1 MTEINI
7 YGTLNNATPDGVIA
21 KAEQIK
27 DSTQGKKQSEIN
39 ADYKKR
45 IETLETGGGTGSGTT
60 DYNDLTNKPQINGHE
75 LSGNKSPEDLGLQ
88 QAGDYALKSEI
99 PDTSNFATKNE
110 LNGVKPTIG
119 ENGNWFLGEEDTGVQ
134 AQGKD
139 GKDGKDGAQGNSGV
153 SGTTDNIVVVNDLN
167 GGESTPENI
176 KVLAA
181 EQGKVLNNKL
191 TELSNKKLDKI
202 STSENKLRDSSESF
216 CFCDKSGNVIAIIN
230 PEGLQAIKFLDKD
243 GNEIVPISI
252 DVIESLIGG
261 KAINEDGVSNLINL
275 RFKNT
280 GILSG
285 TDDGFYFTDRN
296 GNVIVKITSEGLQAI
311 KFLDKDENEIGGVDI
326 EGEDNTVPILYANKL
341 KSTLIRPHSL
351 CGKYIY
357 SIGDS
362 HTYAYMKHLAELTGA
377 IYNGD
382 LHKHI
387 LSENEKLPGVHTMCT
402 QAHAI
407 VEWYKK
413 GNPVDALFIENVHHL
428 FNDGIDVD
436 PYENN
441 ILYDG
446 GSFSTYTEM
455 QEEMKGTYFD
465 NLLAENEP
473 TPNGAFVVSV
483 LTSVQRVQ
491 FAFSSGDVC
500 TGGSVSLKL
509 EDESGETY
517 SASITVDSG
526 MTLADVVN
534 KINTI
539 QFDEFFHVWGN
550 PNHHQDLGGKTYIDF
565 QYTGNTDSDNKN
577 RKISINTDD
586 TTANVIISSNTDAS
600 TSFDYHYCFWSRD
613 ISKWSDKS
621 CWHYQSG
628 GAFTTDS
635 MKYYKAMVEILQKNI
650 PNCKLYIWTCPNIA
664 VDWNTNTTTD
674 DKISMTYEDGS
685 INIAKWKSSVKGSQ
699 DIKRAKGL
707 NELAEYYNIPCLNVQ
722 DLWGVNVLNGKYFYK
737 NNDVHLSGGEYSGY
751 DRVAELLASLTR

>member
-1 MTEINI
+1 MATKTFDELKQLAIQIRDEKTNKQNTATRVGTEMLEHLNKLEQDYYDKTTINNRTSE
-7 YGTLNNATPDGVIA
+7 YNVSLNHPTSGISGGDKYDLSTAIEQVP
-21 KAEQIK
+21 AELRTAGLTISFLNESGDTEK
-27 DSTQGKKQSEIN
+27 WEF
-39 ADYKKR
+39 
-45 IETLETGGGTGSGTT
+45 GGGSWTT
-60 DYNDLTNKPQINGHE
+60 NSFSQVG
-75 LSGNKSPEDLGLQ
+75 
-88 QAGDYALKSEI
+88 AG
-99 PDTSNFATKNE
+99 
-110 LNGVKPTIG
+110 
-119 ENGNWFLGEEDTGVQ
+119 
-134 AQGKD
+134 
-139 GKDGKDGAQGNSGV
+139 
-153 SGTTDNIVVVNDLN
+153 
-167 GGESTPENI
+167 
-176 KVLAA
+176 
-181 EQGKVLNNKL
+181 KL
-191 TELSNKKLDKI
+191 TELYTKKLDKI
-202 STSENKLRDSSESF
+202 STSENKLRDPSKSF
-216 CFCDKSGNVIAIIN
+216 YFCDKSGNVIAIIN
-230 PEGLQAIKFLDKD
+230 PEGLQSIKFLDKD

-285 TDDGFYFTDRN
+285 TDDGFYFTDRS

-377 IYNGD
+377 IYDED
-382 LHKHI
+382 LHKQI
-387 LSENEKLPGVHTMCT
+387 LSGNEKLPGVHTMCT

-500 TGGSVSLKL
+500 TGGSVSLEF

-539 QFDEFFHVWGN
+539 QFDEFFQVWGN

-565 QYTGNTDSDNKN
+565 QYTGDTDSDNKN

-621 CWHYQSG
+621 YWHYQSG

-650 PNCKLYIWTCPNIA
+650 PSCKLYIWTCPNIA

-751 DRVAELLASLTR
+751 DRVAEILASLTR